1 MITEK
6 NLKTLANR
14 SYIDI
19 VFKDS
24 SFIIYVPDNYL
35 FHDGKKRKE
44 YIFENFLFKTIE
56 DAKQNALTC
65 AYFEIKNN
73 KLINLKDDKFEA
85 L

>member
-1 MITEK
+1 M
-6 NLKTLANR
+6 
-14 SYIDI
+14 
-19 VFKDS
+19 FKDS
-24 SFIIYVPDNYL
+24 SFIIYVLDNYL